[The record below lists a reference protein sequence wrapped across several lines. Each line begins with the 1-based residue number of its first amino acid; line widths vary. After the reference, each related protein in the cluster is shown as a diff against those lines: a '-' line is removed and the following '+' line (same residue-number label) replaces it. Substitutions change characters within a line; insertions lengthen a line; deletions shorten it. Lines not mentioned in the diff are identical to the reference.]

1 MKFTYISEQANGV
14 SIFEKIGW
22 AALGPFS
29 VWKKFW
35 TDEDLWTSDPY
46 YRYKSNSNQVDWDK
60 THPMQAGQI
69 GLAVLGMEFLGLR
82 GSFIG
87 PKSIEFQN
95 RAFNDY
101 APKTYTKELRTR
113 YTKDHEGL
121 EIMPT
126 RTRLAQEKKF
136 FKKQLKEIQEEI
148 RGYKA
153 KGEPVPASLENKLV
167 KLRDSYRSRVED
179 IKEGNTEEG
188 ISIAYPFMD
197 IIGNRRGLD
206 ITPEPEEE

>member
-1 MKFTYISEQANGV
+1 
-14 SIFEKIGW
+14 
-22 AALGPFS
+22 
-29 VWKKFW
+29 
-35 TDEDLWTSDPY
+35 
-46 YRYKSNSNQVDWDK
+46 
-60 THPMQAGQI
+60 
-69 GLAVLGMEFLGLR
+69 
-82 GSFIG
+82 
-87 PKSIEFQN
+87 
-95 RAFNDY
+95 
-101 APKTYTKELRTR
+101 
-113 YTKDHEGL
+113 
-121 EIMPT
+121 MPT